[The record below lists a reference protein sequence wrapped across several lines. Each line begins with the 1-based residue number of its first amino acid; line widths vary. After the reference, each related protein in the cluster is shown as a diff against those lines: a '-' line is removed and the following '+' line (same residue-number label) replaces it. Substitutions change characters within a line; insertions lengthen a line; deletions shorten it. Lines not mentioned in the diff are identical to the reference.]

1 MKIIIKSCKIPKI
14 FILSSYFDFQMANM
28 SLYTTHT
35 ACSNLFRWKIQS
47 IISYLCFI
55 LETIKPSKPE
65 EGTSSVTQPNV
76 EPANEI
82 LENVPHDLPE
92 VTNETEN
99 DNVENV
105 QSEASIVPSAENT
118 PESVHDNSS
127 ENVVKNEQIKES
139 VVNEEE
145 EESSQGN
152 EQVTNQIEEENEN
165 SQVDEQMTNQIKE
178 EDIKVT
184 SDLNTNTNE
193 SESKNNVKVEK
204 ENSDN
209 EADSS
214 KKSNSKLDLCDFD
227 IPKIEE
233 KSQTNTVPPPVVSME
248 PPPLFDDDEKS
259 KEKDPLKSE

>member
-1 MKIIIKSCKIPKI
+1 LVLNNSG
-14 FILSSYFDFQMANM
+14 
-28 SLYTTHT
+28 
-35 ACSNLFRWKIQS
+35 CSNLFWRKIQS
-47 IISYLCFI
+47 IIRCLCFI

-65 EGTSSVTQPNV
+65 ENTSSVTQTNV

-82 LENVPHDLPE
+82 LQNVPHDLPE

-105 QSEASIVPSAENT
+105 QSEASIVPSDENT

-145 EESSQGN
+145 EEEESSQGN

-165 SQVDEQMTNQIKE
+165 SQVDGQMTNQIKEE

-209 EADSS
+209 EADSR
-214 KKSNSKLDLCDFD
+214 KKSNSKVDLSDFD
-227 IPKIEE
+227 IPKN
-233 KSQTNTVPPPVVSME
+233 QC
-248 PPPLFDDDEKS
+248 LYG
-259 KEKDPLKSE
+259 